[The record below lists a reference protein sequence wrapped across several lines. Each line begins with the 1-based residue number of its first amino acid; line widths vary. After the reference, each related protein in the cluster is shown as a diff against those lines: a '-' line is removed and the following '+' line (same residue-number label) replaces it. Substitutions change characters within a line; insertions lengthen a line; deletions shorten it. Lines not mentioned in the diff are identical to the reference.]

1 MPNPLASCGGSMAEQ
16 LRRWT
21 RNPEAL
27 SSSPALTASWITSW
41 SSQVKIL
48 VYACK

>member
-1 MPNPLASCGGSMAEQ
+1 MPNPLVPCEGSMAEQ
-16 LRRWT
+16 LGRWT
-21 RNPEAL
+21 HNPEAL
-27 SSSPALTASWITSW
+27 SSSSALTASWIASW